1 MTQSLHFYPS
11 GLLWSYKDCWIRTYF
26 ISGVAMPQVRGLE
39 SKREV
44 VPCPAALAI
53 RVCAQGVCAAV
64 EDDGTSLTHPLPS
77 APQ

>member
-1 MTQSLHFYPS
+1 
-11 GLLWSYKDCWIRTYF
+11 
-26 ISGVAMPQVRGLE
+26 MPQVRGLD

-44 VPCPAALAI
+44 MPCPAALVI